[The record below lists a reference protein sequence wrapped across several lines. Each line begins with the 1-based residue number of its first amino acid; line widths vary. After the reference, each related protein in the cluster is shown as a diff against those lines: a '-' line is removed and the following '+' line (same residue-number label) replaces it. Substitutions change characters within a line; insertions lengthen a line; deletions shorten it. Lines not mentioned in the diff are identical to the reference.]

1 MHSLT
6 LLKNEFSK
14 AFIEAVSSKS
24 VEACTKL
31 VLSYEEQNILFGKDG
46 FGMKEEAYK
55 EALTKQCQAFFEKWD
70 TFVDEKNA
78 YTHTKITLD
87 NLDGVDTYSF
97 EIHDEPF
104 QFLKTISIS
113 MKEYKKEKKIYQ
125 VGFQIDNPLFINGR
139 FALNNM
145 LLTKCY
151 ESFWDDLENIPY
163 KNKIHTHD
171 EFKGLV
177 KDIGDSETLEGMLYA
192 YNAYNDWYLYDG
204 DLELEKFDEK
214 VNLVVTGNLTVKE
227 PLVEITTELIVFGKT
242 IVNAM
247 YLDEGNDVF
256 LLGGVEFNVALL
268 SAMPGPYRVINN
280 PKGPFLYSDSD
291 STIVNN
297 PEKVKCYADY
307 VYGESHGDILTI
319 LKEKYIDRDE
329 PYEGEEVEE
338 DDYHINSG
346 QIAEDIK
353 LGENIFNNS
362 SNIGHYIEVKSPEL
376 DNKESLISLLK
387 EDGLQFKKL
396 DEKYS
401 ADKELINIAI
411 EDNEVAFKYI
421 ADELKDDRDYVL
433 SMIKK
438 NGRLLEYVS
447 KAYKK
452 DKEIVLSA
460 IDSVAYALDYAHT
473 SLRKDKAVVLS
484 AIKKDPSAL
493 EYADESLQADEEI
506 LLYVIE
512 HDVGSFKYASESVI
526 ENEKIMLALV
536 KKEPKYLGVEPLY
549 RYKNDKSFILKAL
562 AATPSVFNYLS
573 KKMQKDED
581 VLSSYNKGKQ

>member
-1 MHSLT
+1 VKSLE

-14 AFIEAVSSKS
+14 VFIEAVSSKS
-24 VEACTKL
+24 VEACTNL
-31 VLSYEEQNILFGKDG
+31 VVSYDEQNILFGKDG

-55 EALTKQCQAFFEKWD
+55 EALTKQCQAFFKKWD
-70 TFVDEKNA
+70 TFIDEKNA
-78 YTHTKITLD
+78 HAHTKLILD
-87 NLDGVDTYSF
+87 NLDGVHTYSF

-113 MKEYKKEKKIYQ
+113 MKEYKKEKKIHQ
-125 VGFQIDNPLFINGR
+125 VGFEIDNPLFINGR
-139 FALNNM
+139 LALNNM

-163 KNKIHTHD
+163 KNKIHTLD
-171 EFKGLV
+171 EFKSLV
-177 KDIGDSETLEGMLYA
+177 KDVDDSETLEGMFDA
-192 YNAYNDWYLYDG
+192 YNAYNEWYLYDG

-247 YLDEGNDVF
+247 YLDEGNNVF
-256 LLGGVEFNVALL
+256 FLEGVDFNVALL
-268 SAMPGPYRVINN
+268 STMPGPYRVINN
-280 PKGPFLYSDSD
+280 PRGPFLYSDSD

-307 VYGESHGDILTI
+307 VYGKSHGDILSM
-319 LKEKYIDRDE
+319 LKEKYINRDE
-329 PYEGEEVEE
+329 PYEGEEIEE
-338 DDYHINSG
+338 DDYYIDAA
-346 QIAEDIK
+346 QIAEDIR
-353 LGENIFNNS
+353 LSENIFNNS
-362 SNIGHYIEVKSPEL
+362 DDVAHYVEVKKPDL
-376 DNKESLISLLK
+376 DDKESLMTLLK

-396 DEKYS
+396 DEKYR
-401 ADKELINIAI
+401 ADKELINIVI
-411 EDNEVAFKYI
+411 ENNEVAFKYI

-438 NGRLLEYVS
+438 NGRLLKYVS
-447 KAYKK
+447 KVYKK
-452 DKEIVLSA
+452 DREIVLAA
-460 IDSVAYALDYAHT
+460 IDGVAYALDYAHS
-473 SLRKDKAVVLS
+473 SLKKDKDVVLR

-493 EYADESLQADEEI
+493 EYADESLHADEEI

-512 HDVGSFKYASESVI
+512 HDVSSFKYASESVI
-526 ENEKIMLALV
+526 DNENIMLALV
-536 KKEPKYLGVEPLY
+536 KKDPKYLGVEPLY
-549 RYKNDKSFILKAL
+549 RYKNDKAFILKVL
-562 AATPSVFNYLS
+562 EETPRAFNYLS

-581 VLSSYNKGKQ
+581 VLELIK